1 MTQDSAL
8 PIVLCADESYIKYAS
23 VVMIS
28 VLKHTKARVRFYLVS
43 DRVLPKATLT
53 KLSYIESTYP
63 NASISHSCHA
73 LARFA
78 SLPTQGENDSHIT
91 YLRLLLDSILPQSVS
106 KCIYL
111 DCDVLVRSDIAG
123 LFSYDLHGALL
134 GAVRDLAFNDA
145 SSACRNHLG
154 FYFNAGVLLLDMEK
168 WRESKAGER
177 LFALLEAR
185 PQITQ
190 GFHDQNLLNECFCD
204 EVCELPLG
212 WNVIVAPPHTLRFIQ
227 EDSACS
233 DKSAIASSTLRLRT
247 PSARPCVDSQSPDL
261 LKKPAAAS
269 PCTASLV
276 FSSTILESQSSSENH
291 KSCREQTEL
300 ESTFENNAQNFQN
313 LQSPTAIPR
322 ILEEESQAESKTQTE
337 LESNF
342 LDSSSPSLRD
352 TAPAVARQS
361 TLESSVLVDSMDC
374 HADFQSA
381 RNDRKNATILNE
393 PTKDSRIFTQEVQ
406 NVAKSQAEAKVDSS
420 KSPSDSKIL
429 DEKCGLQAK
438 AQGSY
443 LSGNDRRAFVQLPHF
458 SLKAESPQAKIP
470 TLLCR
475 HSRAAYDSAL
485 ESPYIVHFAA
495 QPKPWGRVCYIKQ
508 THSTLELIEYAS
520 PHTKQWWEVARK
532 SPFFTE
538 ILRAFIAPTL
548 QAYKTKAIFAAKT
561 KAPRIYAA
569 LHALARLF
577 TPSNPSHKEA

>member
-1 MTQDSAL
+1 MPKDSAL

-28 VLKHTKARVRFYLVS
+28 VLKHTKARVRFYLLS
-43 DRVLPKATLT
+43 DGALSKASLD

-63 NASISHSCHA
+63 NASISHSCHS
-73 LARFA
+73 LARFV
-78 SLPTQGENDSHIT
+78 SLPTQGENNSHIT

-106 KCIYL
+106 KCVYL
-111 DCDVLVRSDIAG
+111 DCNVLVCADIAG
-123 LFSYDLHGALL
+123 LFSYELHGALL

-185 PQITQ
+185 PEITQ

-212 WNVIVAPPHTLRFIQ
+212 WNVIVAPPHILRFADK
-227 EDSACS
+227 DSALGS
-233 DKSAIASSTLRLRT
+233 HSADFGDFRT
-247 PSARPCVDSQSPDL
+247 
-261 LKKPAAAS
+261 
-269 PCTASLV
+269 TADHK
-276 FSSTILESQSSSENH
+276 SSSAL
-291 KSCREQTEL
+291 KSPKNY
-300 ESTFENNAQNFQN
+300 ESN
-313 LQSPTAIPR
+313 TAIPR
-322 ILEEESQAESKTQTE
+322 ILEEESRA
-337 LESNF
+337 
-342 LDSSSPSLRD
+342 SLRD

-361 TLESSVLVDSMDC
+361 TLESSVQVDSIDC
-374 HADFQSA
+374 HDLPSKS
-381 RNDRKNATILNE
+381 RNDDENTQSSNTPQQSPFLAQK
-393 PTKDSRIFTQEVQ
+393 PTPKT
-406 NVAKSQAEAKVDSS
+406 K
-420 KSPSDSKIL
+420 
-429 DEKCGLQAK
+429 
-438 AQGSY
+438 
-443 LSGNDRRAFVQLPHF
+443 
-458 SLKAESPQAKIP
+458 KAESTNQKLA
-470 TLLCR
+470 LLCR
-475 HSRAAYDSAL
+475 HSRATYESAL

-508 THSTLELIEYAS
+508 THSTLELIEYAN

-577 TPSNPSHKEA
+577 THSNPSHKEA

>member
-212 WNVIVAPPHTLRFIQ
+212 WNVIITPPHILRFADK
-227 EDSACS
+227 DSALGEQCGS
-233 DKSAIASSTLRLRT
+233 VANFVKGTTTKVANL
-247 PSARPCVDSQSPDL
+247 PQSL
-261 LKKPAAAS
+261 
-269 PCTASLV
+269 
-276 FSSTILESQSSSENH
+276 QSSH
-291 KSCREQTEL
+291 
-300 ESTFENNAQNFQN
+300 
-313 LQSPTAIPR
+313 SPTATPR
-322 ILEEESQAESKTQTE
+322 ILEENQANQS
-337 LESNF
+337 
-342 LDSSSPSLRD
+342 SLRD

-361 TLESSVLVDSMDC
+361 TLESSVQVDSMDC

-470 TLLCR
+470 ALLCR
-475 HSRAAYDSAL
+475 HSRAAYESAL

>member
-1 MTQDSAL
+1 MAQDSAL

-227 EDSACS
+227 EDSALGNH
-233 DKSAIASSTLRLRT
+233 SADFGDFRT
-247 PSARPCVDSQSPDL
+247 
-261 LKKPAAAS
+261 
-269 PCTASLV
+269 TADHK
-276 FSSTILESQSSSENH
+276 SSSAL
-291 KSCREQTEL
+291 KSPKNY
-300 ESTFENNAQNFQN
+300 ESN
-313 LQSPTAIPR
+313 TAIPR
-322 ILEEESQAESKTQTE
+322 ILEEEKS
-337 LESNF
+337 
-342 LDSSSPSLRD
+342 SLRD

-374 HADFQSA
+374 HADKSA
-381 RNDRKNATILNE
+381 RNDKENATILNE

-429 DEKCGLQAK
+429 DEKCGLQGK
-438 AQGSY
+438 SQGSY

-475 HSRAAYDSAL
+475 HSKVAYESAL

>member
-28 VLKHTKARVRFYLVS
+28 VLKATKARVRFYLVS

-212 WNVIVAPPHTLRFIQ
+212 WNVIIAAPPHILRFADK
-227 EDSACS
+227 DSALGEQCGS
-233 DKSAIASSTLRLRT
+233 VADFVKGTTTKVANL
-247 PSARPCVDSQSPDL
+247 PQNPQS
-261 LKKPAAAS
+261 
-269 PCTASLV
+269 
-276 FSSTILESQSSSENH
+276 FH
-291 KSCREQTEL
+291 
-300 ESTFENNAQNFQN
+300 
-313 LQSPTAIPR
+313 SPTAIPR
-322 ILEEESQAESKTQTE
+322 ILEEESRASSRAAQSGVAIHS
-337 LESNF
+337 LESSF
-342 LDSSSPSLRD
+342 AKVDSSSE
-352 TAPAVARQS
+352 AV
-361 TLESSVLVDSMDC
+361 DC
-374 HADFQSA
+374 HADKSA
-381 RNDRKNATILNE
+381 RNDKNNAICKKVDSRINAQNVSE
-393 PTKDSRIFTQEVQ
+393 SAKDSRIFDNKAQ
-406 NVAKSQAEAKVDSS
+406 NVFFQNATRRQDFAIFDKNAKNVSTPQAAANEDSGANAQNVSESAKDSRILEIESGFFKPRKEIRLGGLSTKRGDEIHDSSPKQATAVQGEAEA
-420 KSPSDSKIL
+420 
-429 DEKCGLQAK
+429 G
-438 AQGSY
+438 
-443 LSGNDRRAFVQLPHF
+443 FF
-458 SLKAESPQAKIP
+458 SKAESTKEAQSM
-470 TLLCR
+470 LSR

-485 ESPYIVHFAA
+485 TSPYIVHFAA

-561 KAPRIYAA
+561 KAPRIYSA

>member
-1 MTQDSAL
+1 MPKDSAL

-28 VLKHTKARVRFYLVS
+28 VLKHTKARVRFYLLS
-43 DRVLPKATLT
+43 DGALSKASLD

-63 NASISHSCHA
+63 NASISHSCHS

-78 SLPTQGENDSHIT
+78 SLPTQGENNSHIT

-106 KCIYL
+106 KCVYL
-111 DCDVLVRSDIAG
+111 DCDVLVCADIAG
-123 LFSYDLHGALL
+123 LFSYELHGALL

-204 EVCELPLG
+204 EVCELPFG
-212 WNVIVAPPHTLRFIQ
+212 WNAIAAPPHTLRFTQ
-227 EDSACS
+227 EDSALGS
-233 DKSAIASSTLRLRT
+233 HS
-247 PSARPCVDSQSPDL
+247 
-261 LKKPAAAS
+261 
-269 PCTASLV
+269 
-276 FSSTILESQSSSENH
+276 
-291 KSCREQTEL
+291 
-300 ESTFENNAQNFQN
+300 
-313 LQSPTAIPR
+313 
-322 ILEEESQAESKTQTE
+322 
-337 LESNF
+337 
-342 LDSSSPSLRD
+342 
-352 TAPAVARQS
+352 
-361 TLESSVLVDSMDC
+361 
-374 HADFQSA
+374 ADFGDFRTTA
-381 RNDRKNATILNE
+381 DH
-393 PTKDSRIFTQEVQ
+393 
-406 NVAKSQAEAKVDSS
+406 
-420 KSPSDSKIL
+420 
-429 DEKCGLQAK
+429 K
-438 AQGSY
+438 AY
-443 LSGNDRRAFVQLPHF
+443 VT
-458 SLKAESPQAKIP
+458 AESPQQSPFLAQKP
-470 TLLCR
+470 TPKTKKAESTNQKLALLCR
-475 HSRAAYDSAL
+475 HSRADYDSAL

-508 THSTLELIEYAS
+508 THSTLELIEYAN

-577 TPSNPSHKEA
+577 THSNPSHKEA

>member
-43 DRVLPKATLT
+43 NRVLPKATLT

-227 EDSACS
+227 EDSALGNH
-233 DKSAIASSTLRLRT
+233 SADFGDFRT
-247 PSARPCVDSQSPDL
+247 
-261 LKKPAAAS
+261 
-269 PCTASLV
+269 TADHK
-276 FSSTILESQSSSENH
+276 SSSAL
-291 KSCREQTEL
+291 KSPKNY
-300 ESTFENNAQNFQN
+300 ESN
-313 LQSPTAIPR
+313 TAIPR
-322 ILEEESQAESKTQTE
+322 ILEEEKS
-337 LESNF
+337 
-342 LDSSSPSLRD
+342 SLRD

-470 TLLCR
+470 ALLCR

>member
-1 MTQDSAL
+1 MPKDSAL

-53 KLSYIESTYP
+53 KLSCIESTYP
-63 NASISHSCHA
+63 NASISHSCHS

-106 KCIYL
+106 KCVYL
-111 DCDVLVRSDIAG
+111 DCDVLVCADIAG
-123 LFSYDLHGALL
+123 LFSYELHGTLL

-145 SSACRNHLG
+145 SSACRNHLR
-154 FYFNAGVLLLDMEK
+154 FYFNAGVLLLDME
-168 WRESKAGER
+168 RESKASRR
-177 LFALLEAR
+177 LFHLIATR
-185 PQITQ
+185 PEITQ

-212 WNVIVAPPHTLRFIQ
+212 WNVIVAPPHILRFADK
-227 EDSACS
+227 DSALGS
-233 DKSAIASSTLRLRT
+233 HSADL
-247 PSARPCVDSQSPDL
+247 VDFG
-261 LKKPAAAS
+261 A
-269 PCTASLV
+269 TADHK
-276 FSSTILESQSSSENH
+276 SSSAL
-291 KSCREQTEL
+291 KSPKNY
-300 ESTFENNAQNFQN
+300 ESN
-313 LQSPTAIPR
+313 TAIPR
-322 ILEEESQAESKTQTE
+322 ILEEDKQNA
-337 LESNF
+337 
-342 LDSSSPSLRD
+342 
-352 TAPAVARQS
+352 
-361 TLESSVLVDSMDC
+361 LESSSRADEVGVAIHSPNTQNLESSMDC
-374 HADFQSA
+374 HDLPSKS
-381 RNDRKNATILNE
+381 RNDSNNAPTLNE
-393 PTKDSRIFTQEVQ
+393 LAKDSRIVDEKSGLCESTQGRALGVRNRRVDE
-406 NVAKSQAEAKVDSS
+406 AIADLSLQAESTNQKLA
-420 KSPSDSKIL
+420 
-429 DEKCGLQAK
+429 
-438 AQGSY
+438 
-443 LSGNDRRAFVQLPHF
+443 
-458 SLKAESPQAKIP
+458 
-470 TLLCR
+470 LLCR
-475 HSRAAYDSAL
+475 HSRATYESAL

-508 THSTLELIEYAS
+508 THSTLELIEYAN
-520 PHTKQWWEVARK
+520 PHTKQWWEVARQ

>member
-1 MTQDSAL
+1 MPKDSAL

-28 VLKHTKARVRFYLVS
+28 VLKATKARVRFYLLS
-43 DRVLPKATLT
+43 DGALSKASLD

-63 NASISHSCHA
+63 NASISHSCHS

-106 KCIYL
+106 KCVYL
-111 DCDVLVRSDIAG
+111 DCDVLVCADIAG
-123 LFSYDLHGALL
+123 LFSYELHGALL

-168 WRESKAGER
+168 WRESKASRR
-177 LFALLEAR
+177 LFHLIATR
-185 PQITQ
+185 PEITQ

-204 EVCELPLG
+204 EVCELPFG
-212 WNVIVAPPHTLRFIQ
+212 WNVIAAPPHILRFADK
-227 EDSACS
+227 DSALGEQF
-233 DKSAIASSTLRLRT
+233 DKIENFVKGT
-247 PSARPCVDSQSPDL
+247 
-261 LKKPAAAS
+261 
-269 PCTASLV
+269 TAKVANLP
-276 FSSTILESQSSSENH
+276 
-291 KSCREQTEL
+291 
-300 ESTFENNAQNFQN
+300 QNFQN
-313 LQSPTAIPR
+313 LQSPTATPR

-361 TLESSVLVDSMDC
+361 TLESSVQV
-374 HADFQSA
+374 
-381 RNDRKNATILNE
+381 
-393 PTKDSRIFTQEVQ
+393 DSRIVDEKSGLCEATQGRALGVRNRRGDE
-406 NVAKSQAEAKVDSS
+406 AIADLSLQAESTK
-420 KSPSDSKIL
+420 
-429 DEKCGLQAK
+429 E
-438 AQGSY
+438 AQSM
-443 LSGNDRRAFVQLPHF
+443 LS
-458 SLKAESPQAKIP
+458 
-470 TLLCR
+470 R
-475 HSRAAYDSAL
+475 HSRATYESAL

-561 KAPRIYAA
+561 KAPRIYSA

>member
-1 MTQDSAL
+1 MPKDSAL

-28 VLKHTKARVRFYLVS
+28 VLRHTKARVRFYLLS
-43 DRVLPKATLT
+43 DGALSKASLD

-63 NASISHSCHA
+63 NASISHSCHS
-73 LARFA
+73 LVRFA

-106 KCIYL
+106 KCVYL
-111 DCDVLVRSDIAG
+111 DCDVLVCADIAG
-123 LFSYDLHGALL
+123 LFSYELHGALL

-168 WRESKAGER
+168 WRESKASRR
-177 LFALLEAR
+177 LFHLIATR
-185 PQITQ
+185 PEITQ

-204 EVCELPLG
+204 EVCELPFG
-212 WNVIVAPPHTLRFIQ
+212 WNVIVAPPHILRFADK
-227 EDSACS
+227 DSALGEQF
-233 DKSAIASSTLRLRT
+233 DKIENFVKGT
-247 PSARPCVDSQSPDL
+247 
-261 LKKPAAAS
+261 
-269 PCTASLV
+269 TAKVANLP
-276 FSSTILESQSSSENH
+276 
-291 KSCREQTEL
+291 
-300 ESTFENNAQNFQN
+300 QNFQN

-322 ILEEESQAESKTQTE
+322 ILEEEKS
-337 LESNF
+337 
-342 LDSSSPSLRD
+342 SLRD

-374 HADFQSA
+374 HADKSA
-381 RNDRKNATILNE
+381 RNDRENAQALNE
-393 PTKDSRIFTQEVQ
+393 PAKDSRIFTQEVQ

-429 DEKCGLQAK
+429 DEKCGLQGK
-438 AQGSY
+438 SQGSY

-470 TLLCR
+470 ALLCR
-475 HSRAAYDSAL
+475 HSRAAYESAL

-561 KAPRIYAA
+561 KAPRIYSA

>member
-1 MTQDSAL
+1 MPKDSAL

-53 KLSYIESTYP
+53 KLSCIESTYP
-63 NASISHSCHA
+63 NASISHSCHS

-106 KCIYL
+106 KCVYL
-111 DCDVLVRSDIAG
+111 DCDVLVCADIAG
-123 LFSYDLHGALL
+123 LFSYELHGTLL

-145 SSACRNHLG
+145 SSACRNHLR

-168 WRESKAGER
+168 WRESKASRR
-177 LFALLEAR
+177 LFHLIATR
-185 PQITQ
+185 PEITQ

-212 WNVIVAPPHTLRFIQ
+212 WNVIVAPPHILRFADK
-227 EDSACS
+227 DSALGS
-233 DKSAIASSTLRLRT
+233 HSADL
-247 PSARPCVDSQSPDL
+247 VDFG
-261 LKKPAAAS
+261 A
-269 PCTASLV
+269 TADHK
-276 FSSTILESQSSSENH
+276 SSSAL
-291 KSCREQTEL
+291 KSPKNY
-300 ESTFENNAQNFQN
+300 ESN
-313 LQSPTAIPR
+313 TAIPR
-322 ILEEESQAESKTQTE
+322 ILEEDKQNA
-337 LESNF
+337 
-342 LDSSSPSLRD
+342 
-352 TAPAVARQS
+352 
-361 TLESSVLVDSMDC
+361 LESSSRADEVGVAIHSPNTQNLESSMDC
-374 HADFQSA
+374 HDLPSKS
-381 RNDRKNATILNE
+381 RNDSNNAPTLNE
-393 PTKDSRIFTQEVQ
+393 LAKDSRIVDEKSGLCESTQGRALGVRNRRVDE
-406 NVAKSQAEAKVDSS
+406 AIADLSLQAESTNQKLA
-420 KSPSDSKIL
+420 
-429 DEKCGLQAK
+429 
-438 AQGSY
+438 
-443 LSGNDRRAFVQLPHF
+443 
-458 SLKAESPQAKIP
+458 
-470 TLLCR
+470 LLCR
-475 HSRAAYDSAL
+475 HSRATYESAL

-508 THSTLELIEYAS
+508 THSTLELIEYAN
-520 PHTKQWWEVARK
+520 PHTKQWWEVARQ

>member
-1 MTQDSAL
+1 MPKDNAL
-8 PIVLCADESYIKYAS
+8 PIVLCADESYVKYAS

-28 VLKHTKARVRFYLVS
+28 VLETTQADITFYLLS
-43 DRVLPKATLT
+43 DSPLSLATQA
-53 KLSYIESTYP
+53 KLSRIESTYP
-63 NASISHSCHA
+63 NASISHSCHS
-73 LARFA
+73 LARFV

-91 YLRLLLDSILPQSVS
+91 YLRLLLDSILPPSIS
-106 KCIYL
+106 KCVYL
-111 DCDVLVRSDIAG
+111 DCDVLVRTDIAR
-123 LFSYDLHGALL
+123 LFSIDLQGALL

-145 SSACRNHLG
+145 SSACSNHLG

-168 WRESKAGER
+168 WRESKASKR
-177 LFALLEAR
+177 LFRLIATR

-204 EVCELPLG
+204 EAIELPIG
-212 WNVIVAPPHTLRFIQ
+212 WNVIVAPPHILRFLQ

-247 PSARPCVDSQSPDL
+247 PSARPCVDSQSPD
-261 LKKPAAAS
+261 
-269 PCTASLV
+269 

-291 KSCREQTEL
+291 
-300 ESTFENNAQNFQN
+300 
-313 LQSPTAIPR
+313 SPTATPR
-322 ILEEESQAESKTQTE
+322 ILEEESRA
-337 LESNF
+337 
-342 LDSSSPSLRD
+342 SLRD
-352 TAPAVARQS
+352 DEATLLSSRAAQSGVAIHS
-361 TLESSVLVDSMDC
+361 LESSFAKVDSRARAVDSSMDC
-374 HADFQSA
+374 HATATVLA
-381 RNDRKNATILNE
+381 RNDKAAVDCHDLPSKSRNDDKNAANKKVDSRINAKNVSTPQAEANE
-393 PTKDSRIFTQEVQ
+393 DSGINAQNVSESAKDSRILEIESGFFKPRKEIRLGGLSTKRGDEIH
-406 NVAKSQAEAKVDSS
+406 DSS
-420 KSPSDSKIL
+420 P
-429 DEKCGLQAK
+429 
-438 AQGSY
+438 
-443 LSGNDRRAFVQLPHF
+443 
-458 SLKAESPQAKIP
+458 KAESTKEAQSM
-470 TLLCR
+470 LSR

>member
-1 MTQDSAL
+1 MPKDSAL

-28 VLKHTKARVRFYLVS
+28 VLKATKARVRFYLLS
-43 DRVLPKATLT
+43 DGALSKASLD

-63 NASISHSCHA
+63 NASISHSCHS
-73 LARFA
+73 LVRFA

-106 KCIYL
+106 KCVYL
-111 DCDVLVRSDIAG
+111 DCDVLVCADIAG
-123 LFSYDLHGALL
+123 LFSYELHGALL

-168 WRESKAGER
+168 WRESKASRR
-177 LFALLEAR
+177 LFHLIATR
-185 PQITQ
+185 PEITQ

-204 EVCELPLG
+204 EVCELPFG

-227 EDSACS
+227 EDSALGNH
-233 DKSAIASSTLRLRT
+233 SADFGDFRT
-247 PSARPCVDSQSPDL
+247 
-261 LKKPAAAS
+261 
-269 PCTASLV
+269 TADHK
-276 FSSTILESQSSSENH
+276 SSSAL
-291 KSCREQTEL
+291 KSPKNY
-300 ESTFENNAQNFQN
+300 ESN
-313 LQSPTAIPR
+313 TAIPR
-322 ILEEESQAESKTQTE
+322 ILEEEKS
-337 LESNF
+337 
-342 LDSSSPSLRD
+342 SLRD

-361 TLESSVLVDSMDC
+361 TLESSVQVDSMDC

-475 HSRAAYDSAL
+475 HSKVAYESAL

>member
-1 MTQDSAL
+1 MPKDSAL

-28 VLKHTKARVRFYLVS
+28 VLKATKARVRFYLLS
-43 DRVLPKATLT
+43 DGALSKASLD

-63 NASISHSCHA
+63 NASISHSCHS
-73 LARFA
+73 LVRFA

-106 KCIYL
+106 KCVYL

-168 WRESKAGER
+168 WRESKASRR
-177 LFALLEAR
+177 LFHLIATR
-185 PQITQ
+185 PEITQ

-204 EVCELPLG
+204 EVCELPFG
-212 WNVIVAPPHTLRFIQ
+212 WNVIVAPPHILRFADK
-227 EDSACS
+227 DSALGEQCGS
-233 DKSAIASSTLRLRT
+233 VANFVKGTTTKVANL
-247 PSARPCVDSQSPDL
+247 PQSL
-261 LKKPAAAS
+261 
-269 PCTASLV
+269 
-276 FSSTILESQSSSENH
+276 QSSH
-291 KSCREQTEL
+291 
-300 ESTFENNAQNFQN
+300 
-313 LQSPTAIPR
+313 SPTATPR
-322 ILEEESQAESKTQTE
+322 ILEENQANQS
-337 LESNF
+337 
-342 LDSSSPSLRD
+342 SLRD

-361 TLESSVLVDSMDC
+361 TLESSVQVDSMDC

-393 PTKDSRIFTQEVQ
+393 PTKDSRINKNTQNLQSHNSTNATRRQDLGDKNGALQGDSMAHTWAYVTAESPQQ
-406 NVAKSQAEAKVDSS
+406 NKGYRSALADVSLE
-420 KSPSDSKIL
+420 SPFLAQNKRSAVSL
-429 DEKCGLQAK
+429 EKPTPK
-438 AQGSY
+438 TK
-443 LSGNDRRAFVQLPHF
+443 
-458 SLKAESPQAKIP
+458 KAESPNQKPA
-470 TLLCR
+470 LLCR
-475 HSRAAYDSAL
+475 HSRAAYESAL

-561 KAPRIYAA
+561 KAPRIYSA

>member
-1 MTQDSAL
+1 MPQDSAL

-28 VLKHTKARVRFYLVS
+28 VLKATKARVRFYLLS
-43 DRVLPKATLT
+43 DGALSKASLD

-63 NASISHSCHA
+63 NASISHSCHS

-78 SLPTQGENDSHIT
+78 SLPTQGENNSHIT

-106 KCIYL
+106 KCVYL
-111 DCDVLVRSDIAG
+111 DCDVLVCADIAG

-168 WRESKAGER
+168 WRESKASRR
-177 LFALLEAR
+177 LFHLIATR

-212 WNVIVAPPHTLRFIQ
+212 WNVIVAPPHILRFTQ
-227 EDSACS
+227 EDSA
-233 DKSAIASSTLRLRT
+233 
-247 PSARPCVDSQSPDL
+247 L
-261 LKKPAAAS
+261 LKKHRLTP
-269 PCTASLV
+269 TASLV
-276 FSSTILESQSSSENH
+276 LGSHSADFGDFRTTADHKSSSAL
-291 KSCREQTEL
+291 KSPKNY
-300 ESTFENNAQNFQN
+300 ESN
-313 LQSPTAIPR
+313 TAIPR
-322 ILEEESQAESKTQTE
+322 ILEEESRA
-337 LESNF
+337 
-342 LDSSSPSLRD
+342 SLRD

-361 TLESSVLVDSMDC
+361 TLESSVQVDSIDC
-374 HADFQSA
+374 HDLPSKS
-381 RNDRKNATILNE
+381 RNDDENTQSSNTPQTQLNLDSSFVAKKAKT
-393 PTKDSRIFTQEVQ
+393 PTLAKDSRINKNTQNLQ
-406 NVAKSQAEAKVDSS
+406 SHNSTNATRRQDFGDKNGALQGDSR
-420 KSPSDSKIL
+420 
-429 DEKCGLQAK
+429 
-438 AQGSY
+438 AQLY
-443 LSGNDRRAFVQLPHF
+443 AYVT
-458 SLKAESPQAKIP
+458 AESPQQSPFLAQKP
-470 TLLCR
+470 TPKTKKAESTNQKPALLCR
-475 HSRAAYDSAL
+475 HSRATYESAL

-508 THSTLELIEYAS
+508 THSTLELIEYAN
-520 PHTKQWWEVARK
+520 PHTKQWWEVARQ

>member
-212 WNVIVAPPHTLRFIQ
+212 WNVIVAPPRTLRFIQ
-227 EDSACS
+227 EDSALGEQCGS
-233 DKSAIASSTLRLRT
+233 VANFVKGTTTKVANL
-247 PSARPCVDSQSPDL
+247 PQSL
-261 LKKPAAAS
+261 
-269 PCTASLV
+269 
-276 FSSTILESQSSSENH
+276 QSFH
-291 KSCREQTEL
+291 
-300 ESTFENNAQNFQN
+300 
-313 LQSPTAIPR
+313 SPTATPR
-322 ILEEESQAESKTQTE
+322 ILEEKS
-337 LESNF
+337 
-342 LDSSSPSLRD
+342 SLRD
-352 TAPAVARQS
+352 DEATLLSSRAAQSGVAIHS
-361 TLESSVLVDSMDC
+361 LESSFANEDSRARAVDSMDC
-374 HADFQSA
+374 HATATALA
-381 RNDRKNATILNE
+381 RNDKNNAICKKVDSRINAQNVSE
-393 PTKDSRIFTQEVQ
+393 SAKDSRILEIESGFFKPRKEIRLGGLSTKRGDEIH
-406 NVAKSQAEAKVDSS
+406 DSS
-420 KSPSDSKIL
+420 P
-429 DEKCGLQAK
+429 
-438 AQGSY
+438 
-443 LSGNDRRAFVQLPHF
+443 
-458 SLKAESPQAKIP
+458 KAESTKEISQPAL
-470 TLLCR
+470 LLCR

-485 ESPYIVHFAA
+485 TSPYIVHFAA

-508 THSTLELIEYAS
+508 VESTLELIEYAN
-520 PHTKQWWEVARK
+520 PYAKQWWEVARK

-538 ILRAFIAPTL
+538 ILRAFITPTL

-577 TPSNPSHKEA
+577 TPSNPSHKDT

>member
-1 MTQDSAL
+1 MAQDSAL

-227 EDSACS
+227 EDSALGNH
-233 DKSAIASSTLRLRT
+233 SADFGDFRT
-247 PSARPCVDSQSPDL
+247 
-261 LKKPAAAS
+261 
-269 PCTASLV
+269 TADHK
-276 FSSTILESQSSSENH
+276 SSSAL
-291 KSCREQTEL
+291 KSPKNY
-300 ESTFENNAQNFQN
+300 ESN
-313 LQSPTAIPR
+313 TAIPR
-322 ILEEESQAESKTQTE
+322 ILEEEKS
-337 LESNF
+337 
-342 LDSSSPSLRD
+342 SLRD

-374 HADFQSA
+374 HADKSA
-381 RNDRKNATILNE
+381 RNDRENATILNE

-429 DEKCGLQAK
+429 DEKCGLQGK
-438 AQGSY
+438 SQGSY

-475 HSRAAYDSAL
+475 HSKVAYESAL

>member
-227 EDSACS
+227 EDSALGNH
-233 DKSAIASSTLRLRT
+233 SADFGDFRT
-247 PSARPCVDSQSPDL
+247 
-261 LKKPAAAS
+261 
-269 PCTASLV
+269 TADHK
-276 FSSTILESQSSSENH
+276 SSSAL
-291 KSCREQTEL
+291 KSPKNY
-300 ESTFENNAQNFQN
+300 ESN
-313 LQSPTAIPR
+313 TAIPR
-322 ILEEESQAESKTQTE
+322 ILEEEKS
-337 LESNF
+337 
-342 LDSSSPSLRD
+342 SLRD

-374 HADFQSA
+374 HADKSA
-381 RNDRKNATILNE
+381 RNDRENATILNE

-420 KSPSDSKIL
+420 KSPSDSKIV

-475 HSRAAYDSAL
+475 HSKVAYESAL

>member
-1 MTQDSAL
+1 MPKDNAL
-8 PIVLCADESYIKYAS
+8 PIVLCADESYVKYAS

-28 VLKHTKARVRFYLVS
+28 VLETTQADITFYLLS
-43 DRVLPKATLT
+43 DSPLSLATQA
-53 KLSYIESTYP
+53 KLSRIESTYP
-63 NASISHSCHA
+63 NASISHSCHS
-73 LARFA
+73 LARFV

-91 YLRLLLDSILPQSVS
+91 YLRLLLDSILPPSIS
-106 KCIYL
+106 KCVYL
-111 DCDVLVRSDIAG
+111 DCDVLVRTDIAR
-123 LFSYDLHGALL
+123 LFSIDLQGALL

-145 SSACRNHLG
+145 SSACSNHLG

-168 WRESKAGER
+168 WRESKASKR
-177 LFALLEAR
+177 LFRLIATR

-227 EDSACS
+227 EDSALGEQCGS
-233 DKSAIASSTLRLRT
+233 VANFVKGTTTKVANL
-247 PSARPCVDSQSPDL
+247 PQSL
-261 LKKPAAAS
+261 
-269 PCTASLV
+269 
-276 FSSTILESQSSSENH
+276 QSSH
-291 KSCREQTEL
+291 
-300 ESTFENNAQNFQN
+300 
-313 LQSPTAIPR
+313 SPTATPR
-322 ILEEESQAESKTQTE
+322 ILEENQANQS
-337 LESNF
+337 
-342 LDSSSPSLRD
+342 SLRD

-393 PTKDSRIFTQEVQ
+393 PTKDSRIFDKNAQ
-406 NVAKSQAEAKVDSS
+406 NVFSQNATRRQDLGDKNGALQGESRAHTWAYVTADSPQQ
-420 KSPSDSKIL
+420 SPFLAPKPTPKPI
-429 DEKCGLQAK
+429 K
-438 AQGSY
+438 AQSA
-443 LSGNDRRAFVQLPHF
+443 SDKPA
-458 SLKAESPQAKIP
+458 
-470 TLLCR
+470 LLCR

-508 THSTLELIEYAS
+508 THSTLELIEYAN